1 MCFLLTPGVSVL
13 HRPWPT
19 GRARKNTG
27 RLVPSFPLPDKRSQ
41 QRRSRT
47 RRGPA
52 RRYPAQPLAVSASL
66 GAAVFMG
73 VPSFYA
79 WVKKRYPLMVQH
91 VHHTCSDSPDGQ
103 AGTDSVYTYF
113 IHIQGETRAA

>member
-1 MCFLLTPGVSVL
+1 MP
-13 HRPWPT
+13 RPT
-19 GRARKNTG
+19 ERGRKEKGAREGGKCA
-27 RLVPSFPLPDKRSQ
+27 LVPSFPLPDKLSERLAPL
-41 QRRSRT
+41 RTAARSR
-47 RRGPA
+47 
-52 RRYPAQPLAVSASL
+52 SASL

-103 AGTDSVYTYF
+103 AGHRLCLY
-113 IHIQGETRAA
+113 I